1 MTKKKHIF
9 VCVQNRPVGHPRSSC
24 QAKGSPL
31 IYQAFVQEF
40 TRLAIWDE
48 FRLSSTG
55 CLGPCAH
62 GASVVVYPD
71 GVLYG
76 HVTAEDVPIIVQDH
90 LLADRPVQR
99 LAVEAW

>member
-1 MTKKKHIF
+1 
-9 VCVQNRPVGHPRSSC
+9 
-24 QAKGSPL
+24 
-31 IYQAFVQEF
+31 
-40 TRLAIWDE
+40 
-48 FRLSSTG
+48 
-55 CLGPCAH
+55 
-62 GASVVVYPD
+62 VVVYPD